1 LSALDS
7 AQELREM
14 ASPDTNIGVEIL
26 RKRDALLLKRHRLQ
40 RLNAVITALMEEVD
54 LELADCVAAGRAFGL
69 SVPLPNWSNVLRTS
83 LDEEMER
90 VERIVG
96 WGPWEKPLEEREKDQ
111 ELLCQL
117 FEKLDEWQFRP
128 SRSAPIPS
136 LRHIVVERLQA
147 AGEEGTTAADI
158 RAHARACVSVG
169 FHQKTIGMT
178 LNRLAKRGLARREGR
193 VWHWVSG
200 GSKTQDG
207 PEWEA
212 FIEARSGIRVGGSG

>member
-1 LSALDS
+1 
-7 AQELREM
+7 M
-14 ASPDTNIGVEIL
+14 APQDTDMGVEIL
-26 RKRDALLLKRHRLQ
+26 RKRDALLLQRDRLQ
-40 RLNAVITALMEEVD
+40 RLIAVITAYMEEVD
-54 LELADCVAAGRAFGL
+54 ALLVDCVAAGRAFGL
-69 SVPLPNWSNVLRTS
+69 WVPLPDWSNVLKTS

-90 VERIVG
+90 VERIIG
-96 WGPWEKPLEEREKDQ
+96 WGEWESPLEQSVQDQ
-111 ELLCQL
+111 ALLGDL

-147 AGEEGTTAADI
+147 AGDEGTTAADI
-158 RAHARACVSVG
+158 RAHARACVTVG
-169 FHQKTIGMT
+169 FHEKTIGMT

-193 VWHWVSG
+193 VWRWVSG

-212 FIEARSGIRVGGSG
+212 FFEARFAMKCR